1 MPSKIGQLADL
12 LTAPEEKL
20 NFDQFSFEKYRFIV
34 NFKTSYYSFFLPAT
48 LSLYQLNLA
57 TPKNLQQAEKIL
69 LLTGEYF
76 QVQDDYMDGFSVPE
90 IIGKIGTDIQD
101 NKCSWLINEAL
112 KRANPR
118 QRKILENN
126 YGRKDASA
134 EAKVKEVYRE
144 MDLESVYRR
153 YEDEKVGQIREAIY
167 GIDESEGL
175 KKSIF
180 EGFLNKIYKRTK

>member
-1 MPSKIGQLADL
+1 M

-76 QVQDDYMDGFSVPE
+76 QVQDDYLDGFGVPE
-90 IIGKIGTDIQD
+90 ITGKIGTDIQD

-112 KRANPR
+112 KRASAQQR
-118 QRKILENN
+118 QALEDN
-126 YGRKDASA
+126 YGRKDQKA
-134 EAKVKEVYRE
+134 EAKVKEVYQE
-144 MDLESVYRR
+144 MDLERVYRE
-153 YEDEKVGQIREAIY
+153 YENEKVGQIKEAIY
-167 GIDESEGL
+167 AIDESEGL
-175 KKSIF
+175 KRSIF
-180 EGFLNKIYKRTK
+180 EGFLQKIYKRTK